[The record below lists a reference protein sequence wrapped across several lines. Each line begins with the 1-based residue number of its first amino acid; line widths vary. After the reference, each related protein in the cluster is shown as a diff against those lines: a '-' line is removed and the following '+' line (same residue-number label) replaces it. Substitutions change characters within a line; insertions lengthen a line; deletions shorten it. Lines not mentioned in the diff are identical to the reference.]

1 MKSNVDLEA
10 LPSLD
15 ESELESVQGG
25 TLIAGALAAQ
35 LKANQR
41 NFLTDL
47 LHRLPLL
54 RAPWTP
60 IPPVTSLIA

>member
-1 MKSNVDLEA
+1 MKANVDLEA

-15 ESELESVQGG
+15 EGELAGIHGG
-25 TLIAGALAAQ
+25 LVITGALAAQ
-35 LKANQR
+35 LKAKR
-41 NFLTDL
+41 GTFADILR
-47 LHRLPLL
+47 HLPLL